1 MAASML
7 TAAYH
12 MLQTGVEYEDLS
24 ESYFAKRDRTKLAKR
39 LVRRLKE
46 LGLAVKVSPFAA

>member
-1 MAASML
+1 ML